1 MNKADEYFLQTI
13 HEILNN
19 GYSTEGHKV
28 RPKWK
33 DGTPAHTR
41 YINQKVYK
49 YDISRG
55 EYPIS
60 TLRPLF
66 WKSAINEIMWIY
78 QDQSNDLNLL
88 ENKYNIHWWNDWEL
102 KNTKTIGQRYGAT
115 IKKYDLVNKLLKGL
129 KEEPYTRRHIINMY
143 QYSDFNETEG
153 LNPCAYETVWNVR
166 GEYLDMTLHQ
176 RSSDFVVSWAIN
188 ELQYFALMLMVCKS
202 VGLKPGCFMHV
213 VENVHIYDR
222 HFENAKILLERK
234 PHSDPELILKT
245 NKTDFYDFNI
255 NNFELVNFEPAG
267 EQLKFELAR

>member
-102 KNTKTIGQRYGAT
+102 KNTRTIGQRYGAT

-245 NKTDFYDFNI
+245 NKTDFYDFN
-255 NNFELVNFEPAG
+255 
-267 EQLKFELAR
+267 